1 MVGRDLLEAGVW
13 SFMRILVLLHWTK
26 VGNDKLTMEKL
37 FVGTSLVRE
46 RIYDNLLATIGN
58 LEGGKSSYLLYCKI
72 TGLPEMCRF
81 TPIIQKRNNPLSVEI
96 TIC

>member
-58 LEGGKSSYLLYCKI
+58 LGGKNSPTYCTAKSQDFQKCADSHLLFKNEIIPYLWK
-72 TGLPEMCRF
+72 
-81 TPIIQKRNNPLSVEI
+81 
-96 TIC
+96 